1 MSGPR
6 TIVRQT
12 ARVSGIQPFSIIF
25 PLFLGKSSIRRHCSS
40 EADARRSPV
49 MWTPSLVTRRRSR
62 PFSGMA
68 PCAWSRQGAYICDS
82 WRCKRPLPS
91 VRIGKYGTSLAR
103 TRSSAPLSRPEQRL
117 RRGAAVFP
125 AAGRGISSAGGITR
139 RHHPSC
145 IGRHPHVMPLSS
157 RKDPVLSC
165 LWIAPLTKG
174 P

>member
-49 MWTPSLVTRRRSR
+49 MWAPSLVTRRRSR

-82 WRCKRPLPS
+82 WRCKRPFPS
-91 VRIGKYGTSLAR
+91 VWGNTEHPSRGRDLRLPCRGQDKGCGGEPPSFRPPGAAYPPQGASLAAIILPVSGDIR
-103 TRSSAPLSRPEQRL
+103 TSCPC
-117 RRGAAVFP
+117 RRE
-125 AAGRGISSAGGITR
+125 RI
-139 RHHPSC
+139 
-145 IGRHPHVMPLSS
+145 LSS
-157 RKDPVLSC
+157 H
-165 LWIAPLTKG
+165 AYG
-174 P
+174 